1 MNDFKISDIY
11 NLRPRYSE
19 TDQMGVVYYGNY
31 ATYFEI
37 GRVELLR
44 SLGMSYAEME
54 RTGTMLPVVHMTI
67 DFKKGATYDQEVYLE
82 TKITSFPTRKISFYH
97 TLRDEEGAILVSGY
111 VVLVFVD
118 TQTFKPKYCPEQL
131 KELLLKASL
140 GQ

>member
-82 TKITSFPTRKISFYH
+82 TKITELPTRKISFYH
-97 TLRDEEGAILVSGY
+97 TLRDEEGAVLVSGY

-118 TQTFKPKYCPEQL
+118 TRTFKPKYCPEQL
-131 KELLLKASL
+131 KKLLLKASL

>member
-82 TKITSFPTRKISFYH
+82 TKITELPTRKISFYH
-97 TLRDEEGAILVSGY
+97 TLRDEEGAVLVSGY

-131 KELLLKASL
+131 KKLLLKASL

>member
-44 SLGMSYAEME
+44 RLGMSYAEME

-82 TKITSFPTRKISFYH
+82 TKITELPTRKISFYH
-97 TLRDEEGAILVSGY
+97 TLRDEEGAVLVSGY

-118 TQTFKPKYCPEQL
+118 TRTFKPKYCPEQL
-131 KELLLKASL
+131 KKLLLKASL

>member
-67 DFKKGATYDQEVYLE
+67 DFKKGAAYDQEVYLE
-82 TKITSFPTRKISFYH
+82 TKITELPTRKISFYH
-97 TLRDEEGAILVSGY
+97 TLRDEEGAVLVSGY

-131 KELLLKASL
+131 KNLLLKASL